1 MFTEVINH
9 NFLIDFHTIQL
20 FYNWISRPLLVST
33 ENACFNLPP
42 CDVAWTRDKAGKPV
56 ARYCDTLCD
65 TSELFFNLCAFMLW
79 LCFYLP
85 WHTAPLFPSVLAP
98 PTSCHFP
105 WTFSFRSVF
114 RDSAPISSPP
124 TAFVITSPLAASP
137 ARRLYHHRYHRLH
150 FQSLIFL
157 NKVCVFCLFVLTSS
171 GCAWTRL
178 TSISLHFALKWT
190 GNVLGAQAGRGA
202 GGALA

>member
-1 MFTEVINH
+1 MLRELATKRGNQLPDTATLYVTLLSFS
-9 NFLIDFHTIQL
+9 LICVHSC
-20 FYNWISRPLLVST
+20 YGYVST
-33 ENACFNLPP
+33 YPGTQLPSSLQFLP
-42 CDVAWTRDKAGKPV
+42 LPLPV
-56 ARYCDTLCD
+56 I
-65 TSELFFNLCAFMLW
+65 SPELFPFAPFSATRLLSPRRQPRSSSHPLW
-79 LCFYLP
+79 L
-85 WHTAPLFPSVLAP
+85 
-98 PTSCHFP
+98 
-105 WTFSFRSVF
+105 
-114 RDSAPISSPP
+114 
-124 TAFVITSPLAASP
+124 
-137 ARRLYHHRYHRLH
+137 RRQREDYHHRYHRLH